1 MNHIDP
7 KADGR
12 NRRIA
17 IAAARFNE
25 EIVDMLLDGCLATLR
40 EQEVRDDCITIARV
54 PGAWELPLACAQ
66 LAETGEYD
74 AVIALGAVVRGETAH
89 FEFIS
94 AECARGL
101 GEVSLGTGVPIAFGV
116 LTPENGEQARDRADP
131 SRKNKGREVALA
143 ALEMATLADHIVDS
157 LGEAVDAN
165 AGDIPDGR

>member
-1 MNHIDP
+1 MNRIDSKP
-7 KADGR
+7 DGR

-25 EIVDMLLDGCLATLR
+25 DIVEMLLDGCVQTLR
-40 EQEVRDDCITIARV
+40 EQEVRDDHITLVRV

-66 LAETGEYD
+66 LAETGHYD

-89 FEFIS
+89 FDFIS

-101 GEVSLGTGVPIAFGV
+101 GEAALGTGVPIAFGV

-131 SRKNKGREVALA
+131 ARKNKGREAALA
-143 ALEMATLADHIVDS
+143 ALEMAALGDEVVELMDVDMQ
-157 LGEAVDAN
+157 GAPV
-165 AGDIPDGR
+165 DGR

>member
-1 MNHIDP
+1 MNRIDP
-7 KADGR
+7 KPDGR

-25 EIVDMLLDGCLATLR
+25 DIVEMLLDGCVQTLR
-40 EQEVRDDCITIARV
+40 EQEVRDDHITLVRV

-66 LAETGEYD
+66 LAETGHYD

-89 FEFIS
+89 FDFIS

-101 GEVSLGTGVPIAFGV
+101 GEAALGTGVPIAFGV

-131 SRKNKGREVALA
+131 ARKNKGREAALA
-143 ALEMATLADHIVDS
+143 ALEMAALGGEVVELMDVDMQ
-157 LGEAVDAN
+157 GAPV
-165 AGDIPDGR
+165 DGR